1 MGIATDADSDEIGC
15 VKLVDALRALLV
27 DLQVPGP
34 QAYGI
39 ARSDWFDSLQLMAD
53 QALASG
59 SPANN
64 PRVPLAQDIVQLYER
79 IW

>member
-1 MGIATDADSDEIGC
+1 MPE
-15 VKLVDALRALLV
+15 LALAALTT

-34 QAYGI
+34 QAFGI
-39 ARSDWFDSLQLMAD
+39 ARSDWFDSLGLMAE
-53 QALASG
+53 QALVSG

-64 PRVPLAQDIVQLYER
+64 PRVPLAEDIIQLYER